1 MANKQGQMK
10 LKQDIDLISHSLN
23 ERKENLAI
31 LENKSSKLEED
42 SNKFMTAINNLK
54 KQNNIDKNKKESGFS
69 FLNLFKGKKKSEEE
83 KEKIDI
89 ENNQNKFV
97 ETNKDDFIKTNKT
110 NVNKSSKKKEVFKTK
125 EYIEEDNHE
134 ENEKEDENNYEN
146 PREDSMNNSFCM
158 KNCIL
163 F

>member
-1 MANKQGQMK
+1 M
-10 LKQDIDLISHSLN
+10 QDHL
-23 ERKENLAI
+23 
-31 LENKSSKLEED
+31 
-42 SNKFMTAINNLK
+42 
-54 KQNNIDKNKKESGFS
+54 
-69 FLNLFKGKKKSEEE
+69 
-83 KEKIDI
+83 
-89 ENNQNKFV
+89 
-97 ETNKDDFIKTNKT
+97 KTNKT
-110 NVNKSSKKKEVFKTK
+110 NVNKSSKKNEVFTTK